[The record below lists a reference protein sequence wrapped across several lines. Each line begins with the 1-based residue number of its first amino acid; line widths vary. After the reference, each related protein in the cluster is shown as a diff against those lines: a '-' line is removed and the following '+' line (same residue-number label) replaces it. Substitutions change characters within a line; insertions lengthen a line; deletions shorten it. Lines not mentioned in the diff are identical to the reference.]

1 MKSFLKFLLSTAV
14 VGSTLLGL
22 SIYLDRIGFFN
33 LIHVNLLIEQ
43 SDNQVFKMKDK
54 ISDLKAKLETH
65 KGQALYK
72 IDLKKM
78 KKFLNDENWI
88 SSYQISRRWPS
99 EIEVLIQPEKI
110 YFSILTST
118 GEFKPVIQTGEMLEA
133 VKINASADVPIIRQS
148 EFLKSEE
155 LRKRVIQLL
164 KDIPLSGVFSRSEI
178 SEIQHSEKEGFTLF
192 MSRDQ
197 LRVKLGEKQVRN
209 KSLQVTQ
216 VMHYLVNKKI
226 QARVI
231 DANLSQK
238 VLVRLRKA
246 P

>member
-1 MKSFLKFLLSTAV
+1 MMSFLKFLLSSVV

-22 SIYLDRIGFFN
+22 GFYLDRIGFFN
-33 LIHVNLLIEQ
+33 LTHVNLLIEQ
-43 SDNQVFKMKDK
+43 SDNQVLKMKDK
-54 ISDLKAKLETH
+54 ISNLKNKLEAH
-65 KGQALYK
+65 RGQVIYK
-72 IDLKKM
+72 IELKKI
-78 KKFLNDENWI
+78 KQLLNDEVWI

-99 EIEVLIQPEKI
+99 EIEVLIKPEKI
-110 YFSILTST
+110 YFSILTTS
-118 GEFKPVIQTGEMLEA
+118 GELKPVIQSGEMLDS
-133 VKINASADVPIIRQS
+133 VKINASADVPIIRQT
-148 EFLKSEE
+148 EFLKDEE

-164 KDIPLSGVFSRSEI
+164 KDIPLSGVFSRSEV
-178 SEIQHSEKEGFTLF
+178 SEIQYSEKEGFTLF
-192 MSRDQ
+192 MSRDH

>member
-1 MKSFLKFLLSTAV
+1 MKSLLKFLFSSIFVCSVLI
-14 VGSTLLGL
+14 GLGY
-22 SIYLDRIGFFN
+22 YLDRIGFFN
-33 LIHVNLLIEQ
+33 LTQVNLLVEQ
-43 SDNQVFKMKDK
+43 SDNQVLKMKDK
-54 ISDLKAKLETH
+54 ILDLQNMLERS
-65 KGQALYK
+65 KGQALYRV
-72 IDLKKM
+72 DLKKI
-78 KKFLNDENWI
+78 KQLLNDETWI

-99 EIEVLIQPEKI
+99 EVEVLIKPEKI
-110 YFSILTST
+110 YFSILTSN
-118 GEFKPVIQTGEMLEA
+118 GELKPVIQSGEMLDS

-148 EFLKSEE
+148 EFLKDEE
-155 LRKRVIQLL
+155 LRKRAIQLL

-178 SEIQHSEKEGFTLF
+178 SEIQYSEKEGFTLS
-192 MSRDQ
+192 MSRDH

-216 VMHYLVNKKI
+216 VMHYLANKKI

>member
-1 MKSFLKFLLSTAV
+1 MKSFLKFLISAV
-14 VGSTLLGL
+14 IVSSTLLGL
-22 SIYLDRIGFFN
+22 GFYLDRIGFFN
-33 LIHVNLLIEQ
+33 LTQVNLLIEQ
-43 SDNQVFKMKDK
+43 SDNQVLKMKDK
-54 ISDLKAKLETH
+54 ISSLKTKLETH
-65 KGQALYK
+65 RGQALYK
-72 IDLKKM
+72 IQLKQIKQL
-78 KKFLNDENWI
+78 LNEEVWI

-110 YFSILTST
+110 YFSILTPA
-118 GEFKPVIQTGEMLEA
+118 GELKPVIQSGEMLES

-148 EFLKSEE
+148 EFLKDEE
-155 LRKRVIQLL
+155 LRKRAIQLL
-164 KDIPLSGVFSRSEI
+164 KDIPMTGVFSRSEI
-178 SEIQHSEKEGFTLF
+178 SEIHYSEKEGFTLF
-192 MSRDQ
+192 MSRDH

-216 VMHYLVNKKI
+216 VMNYLVNKKI

>member
-1 MKSFLKFLLSTAV
+1 MKSFLKFLISSVAV
-14 VGSTLLGL
+14 SSALLGL
-22 SIYLDRIGFFN
+22 GYYLDRTGFFN
-33 LIHVNLLIEQ
+33 LTQVNLLIEQ
-43 SDNQVFKMKDK
+43 SDNQVLKMKDK
-54 ISDLKAKLETH
+54 ISVLKSKLETN

-72 IDLKKM
+72 IELKTIKQL
-78 KKFLNDENWI
+78 LNNETWI

-99 EIEVLIQPEKI
+99 KIEVLIQPEKI
-110 YFSILTST
+110 YFSVLTST
-118 GEFKPVIQTGEMLEA
+118 GELKPVIQSGEMLES

-148 EFLKSEE
+148 EFLKDEE
-155 LRKRVIQLL
+155 LRKRAIQLL
-164 KDIPLSGVFSRSEI
+164 KDIPLTGVFSRSEI
-178 SEIQHSEKEGFTLF
+178 SEIQYSEKEGFTLF
-192 MSRDQ
+192 MSRDH

-216 VMHYLVNKKI
+216 VMNYLVNKKI

>member
-1 MKSFLKFLLSTAV
+1 M
-14 VGSTLLGL
+14 LGL
-22 SIYLDRIGFFN
+22 GFYLDQIGFFN
-33 LIHVNLLIEQ
+33 LSHVNLLIEQ
-43 SDNQVFKMKDK
+43 SDNQVLKMKDK
-54 ISDLKAKLETH
+54 ISDLKYKLEQN

-72 IDLKKM
+72 IELKQIKQL
-78 KKFLNDENWI
+78 LNEEAWI

-99 EIEVLIQPEKI
+99 EIEVLIKPEKI
-110 YFSILTST
+110 YFSILTSA
-118 GEFKPVIQTGEMLEA
+118 GELKPVIQSGEMLES

-148 EFLKSEE
+148 EFLKDEE
-155 LRKRVIQLL
+155 LRKRTIQLL
-164 KDIPLSGVFSRSEI
+164 KDIPLTGAFSRSEI

-216 VMHYLVNKKI
+216 VMQYLVNKKI